1 VEVAVTDERERVL
14 RARQRKVGTVDA
26 RFLPRPHEETERS
39 MNTKAI
45 SDPLFKD
52 ANELHESLV
61 QHAKDALVE
70 VEKDCAQWGSGPG
83 AYRDPRTGKTST
95 ITRAE
100 YRERRVDWHLRDRMA
115 QIAGAIWLDA
125 EIERERR

>member
-1 VEVAVTDERERVL
+1 
-14 RARQRKVGTVDA
+14 
-26 RFLPRPHEETERS
+26 

-52 ANELHESLV
+52 VNELHESLV

-70 VEKDCAQWGSGPG
+70 VEKDCAHWDPDSPI
-83 AYRDPRTGKTST
+83 AYKDPRTGQTSAVT
-95 ITRAE
+95 FAE
-100 YRERRVDWHLRDRMA
+100 YRERRIDWHLRDRMA